1 MQARRSSFSMNAT
14 HQIPGIHADRD
25 DDCHGD
31 RRHNRGRRAAQ
42 VDAGIGGGARDHR
55 AATPAH
61 DSYCAGF
68 VFLEVWR
75 VRSEEIAQLG
85 PPPNAGLISSDL
97 ARGEKMGYRFAIV
110 PAAEGYAVTAR
121 PHKVQGSTRSFYSDS
136 SLVIRYA
143 EGSQEATPESP
154 SLGRGRLRLGG
165 RVD

>member
-1 MQARRSSFSMNAT
+1 MRRIGFRGFTLIETTIVMVIVAIIAAAVLPKVMQALVEARETTALQHLRTIHTAQASYFSKYGAF
-14 HQIPGIHADRD
+14 
-25 DDCHGD
+25 
-31 RRHNRGRRAAQ
+31 AAK
-42 VDAGIGGGARDHR
+42 
-55 AATPAH
+55 
-61 DSYCAGF
+61 
-68 VFLEVWR
+68 
-75 VRSEEIAQLG
+75 IAQLG

-121 PHKVQGSTRSFYSDS
+121 PHPVQGSARSFYSDS

>member
-1 MQARRSSFSMNAT
+1 MRRTRFRGFTLIETTIVMVIVAIIAAAVLPKLMQALVEARETTALQHLRTIHTAQASYFSKYGAF
-14 HQIPGIHADRD
+14 
-25 DDCHGD
+25 
-31 RRHNRGRRAAQ
+31 AAK
-42 VDAGIGGGARDHR
+42 
-55 AATPAH
+55 
-61 DSYCAGF
+61 
-68 VFLEVWR
+68 
-75 VRSEEIAQLG
+75 IAQLG

-143 EGSQEATPESP
+143 EGSQEATAESP